1 MIRDSITKPK
11 EAKQGNISMLTHY
24 KLNTIILRGLI
35 YIFLFIL
42 LVITIVPIWLLLVNA
57 TRSTTEIQQGVGF
70 LPSSHLVENY
80 GILQGK
86 GLNLWRGFLNS
97 LFVAVASTVLTVYF
111 GLLTAYGIVVY
122 NFKGKHLFSNF
133 IIILVLIP
141 MQLSIVG
148 FYQYMSVLGLTDNFA
163 SLILPTIAAAGSV
176 FFGKQ
181 YLESV
186 IIKDLIDAGRVDG
199 ASEFSI
205 FHRIMMPIAVP
216 GAVTMGIFAFIAS
229 WNNFFNAFILISS
242 IEKYTLPML
251 VQTLRGD
258 VYRTEYGAIY
268 LGLAVT
274 IVPIIIIYL
283 IFSRYIVSGIAM
295 GSVKE

>member
-1 MIRDSITKPK
+1 
-11 EAKQGNISMLTHY
+11 MLTHY
-24 KLNTIILRGLI
+24 KLNTIVLRGLV
-35 YIFLFIL
+35 YLLLFIL

-111 GLLTAYGIVVY
+111 GLMTAYGIVVY
-122 NFKGKHLFSNF
+122 NFKGKYLFSNF

-205 FHRIMMPIAVP
+205 FHRIMMPIAIP

-283 IFSRYIVSGIAM
+283 IFSRYIV
-295 GSVKE
+295 